1 MRSHKSHLHTAGFL
15 RSHKLG
21 GYMPAILTSRELG
34 NIMRTERKRQGLTQ
48 AELAGLCGV
57 GITFLS
63 QLENGKE
70 TAELGKTLTVLT
82 TLGLDVFIERRG

>member
-1 MRSHKSHLHTAGFL
+1 
-15 RSHKLG
+15 
-21 GYMPAILTSRELG
+21 MPAILTSRELG

-63 QLENGKE
+63 QLENGKR
-70 TAELGKTLTVLT
+70 TAEEGKVLDVLT
-82 TLGLDVFIERRG
+82 MLGIDLFAERRG